1 MHFSIFVE
9 IEYLTVKAS
18 IFSPTRGRDR
28 LIFGRVT
35 AKQNGNF
42 PLRGN
47 FPIFCSL
54 VRKNCRKTRS
64 IPAVFDN
71 PVSQR
76 LVQAA
81 EVLKCYQPVNCK
93 LDLRFTTLSNG
104 PPASLRILTALN
116 NQSASA
122 PRQNF
127 RHPKTLETTHTT
139 HSLRLSRLLS
149 RAPRSMRMTVLTRK
163 PI

>member
-1 MHFSIFVE
+1 MKRNE
-9 IEYLTVKAS
+9 
-18 IFSPTRGRDR
+18 
-28 LIFGRVT
+28 
-35 AKQNGNF
+35 NF
-42 PLRGN
+42 LLRGN
-47 FPIFCSL
+47 FATFCSWG
-54 VRKNCRKTRS
+54 RKNCRKTRS

-139 HSLRLSRLLS
+139 HSLRLSGLLS
-149 RAPRSMRMTVLTRK
+149 RAPESVRIELIAVISNCRGRRLTFAKVQSNVHLLKNEDFVGELCNFRFR
-163 PI
+163 